1 MTRTLIVSSS
11 LDELEKASLWL
22 IRYLPKS
29 LSESKKNNIV
39 LVVQEMVTNAIIHGN
54 KSIKSKEV
62 FLSLK
67 IIENTSIT
75 FTIEDEGLGLSS
87 LPSKEEAKKMDYL
100 QEGGRGLKLAVLL
113 SDDIQIK
120 ENKVI
125 LVFTI

>member
-87 LPSKEEAKKMDYL
+87 LPSKE
-100 QEGGRGLKLAVLL
+100 
-113 SDDIQIK
+113 
-120 ENKVI
+120 
-125 LVFTI
+125 

>member
-29 LSESKKNNIV
+29 LSESKKSNIV

>member
-22 IRYLPKS
+22 TRYLPKP

-39 LVVQEMVTNAIIHGN
+39 LVIQEMVTNAIVHGN